1 MPAVGELEADCVNV
15 GFDFAVC
22 LHVCCDL
29 SGRSPLFLV
38 YLVEQQLQRKVKL
51 PEFVTFI

>member
-1 MPAVGELEADCVNV
+1 MPAVGELAAGCVNV
-15 GFDFAVC
+15 EFDFTVC

-29 SGRSPLFLV
+29 SGRFLLFLV

-51 PEFVTFI
+51 PEFITFI